1 MTDPIADMLS
11 RIRNALL
18 VKKTE
23 VFVPYSGLK
32 FEIANLMQKKGFLDK
47 VEKINEKFDLI
58 KISLKYNADQTP
70 AISHIKRVSRPG
82 RRIYLTKNHLPIVL
96 NNYGVA
102 VISTSAGLMTNKEAK
117 KKGIGGEII
126 CEIY

>member
-23 VFVPYSGLK
+23 VFVPHSRLK
-32 FEIANLMQKKGFLDK
+32 FEIATLMQKNGFVEK
-47 VEKINEKFDLI
+47 VEKINEKFGLI
-58 KISLKYNADQTP
+58 KITLKYNADSTP

-102 VISTSAGLMTNKEAK
+102 VISTSAGLMMNFEAK

>member
-23 VFVPYSGLK
+23 VFVPHSRLK
-32 FEIANLMQKKGFLDK
+32 FEIATLMQKNGFVGK
-47 VEKINEKFDLI
+47 VEKINEKFGLI
-58 KISLKYNADQTP
+58 KIILKYNADSTP
-70 AISHIKRVSRPG
+70 AISHNKRVSRPG

-102 VISTSAGLMTNKEAK
+102 IVSTSAGLMMNFEAK

>member
-23 VFVPYSGLK
+23 VFVPHSRLK
-32 FEIANLMQKKGFLDK
+32 FEIATLMQKNGFVGK
-47 VEKINEKFDLI
+47 VEKINEKFGLI
-58 KISLKYNADQTP
+58 KIILKYNADSTP

-82 RRIYLTKNHLPIVL
+82 RRISVTKNHLPIVL

-102 VISTSAGLMTNKEAK
+102 IVSTSAGLMMNFEAK